1 MRKGFVDLIFSIYR
15 TLPREVSHAPA
26 NPNPIPHRN
35 CNPNPSPQ
43 PQPLTPTPSPPQ
55 ACDALEVMGVLRP
68 GARYT
73 GDIGEMYARCTRDV
87 RERSA
92 LHLAH
97 LSPAPAL
104 QASTASPSRSG
115 YPHPIPNP
123 NPDPNPNPGIDRF
136 SIERI
141 ATELL
146 NSFATTL
153 ASADNK

>member
-1 MRKGFVDLIFSIYR
+1 MYAKDLPSI
-15 TLPREVSHAPA
+15 
-26 NPNPIPHRN
+26 
-35 CNPNPSPQ
+35 SP
-43 PQPLTPTPSPPQ
+43 TSRPPPP
-55 ACDALEVMGVLRP
+55 CLRP
-68 GARYT
+68 A
-73 GDIGEMYARCTRDV
+73 
-87 RERSA
+87 S
-92 LHLAH
+92 
-97 LSPAPAL
+97 AL

-115 YPHPIPNP
+115 YPHPNPNP